1 MIRTFTTMGTVASL
15 RLPSSSND
23 ADVVLASVQ
32 QVFSELDLRFS
43 LYRPDSEA
51 SRIARNELSLVAS
64 SPAMREMY
72 SLALTWRDATGGV
85 FTPHRP
91 DGVIDL
97 SGVVKAAAI
106 QSAGT
111 VLDAAGLDD
120 WLLNVGG
127 DVLARGTDDG
137 TPWRAGIVDPEA
149 RDALLTAVRL
159 DEHRRAIATSG
170 TSERGEH
177 VWRRATRAGAD
188 LVQVTVV
195 APDIITADVLATAVL
210 AGGIPTLDD
219 IVDRFDVDVLACGRD
234 GALLATPRLRSSM
247 NGTFDSGHLDRRQ
260 RV

>member
-15 RLPSSSND
+15 RLPSSS
-23 ADVVLASVQ
+23 DVDGAVLASVQ
-32 QVFSELDLRFS
+32 QVFAELDLRFS
-43 LYRPDSEA
+43 LYRADSEA
-51 SRIARNELSLVAS
+51 SRIARNELSLMTS
-64 SPAMREMY
+64 STAMREMY
-72 SLALTWRDATGGV
+72 SLALIWRDTTGGV

-106 QSAGT
+106 QNAGT

-137 TPWRAGIVDPEA
+137 TPWRAGIVDPDA
-149 RDALLTAVRL
+149 RNALLTAVSL

-177 VWRRATRAGAD
+177 VWRRAAHAGAD

-195 APDIITADVLATAVL
+195 ASDIVTADVLATAVL

-219 IVDRFDVDVLACGRD
+219 ITDRFDVDVLACGRD
-234 GALLATPRLRSSM
+234 GALLATPRLRSST
-247 NGTFDSGHLDRRQ
+247 NGTFDSGRFGRLQ
-260 RV
+260 RI